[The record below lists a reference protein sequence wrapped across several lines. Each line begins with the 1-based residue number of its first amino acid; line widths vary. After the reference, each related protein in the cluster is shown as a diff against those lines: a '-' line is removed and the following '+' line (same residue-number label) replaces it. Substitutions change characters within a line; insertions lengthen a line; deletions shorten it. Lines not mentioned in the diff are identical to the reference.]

1 MNGEQ
6 VRALI
11 LDSGLPI
18 WKVAERFGCSPQWFS
33 VKLRHDFT
41 EDEVKRLQAIIEELK
56 AA

>member
-1 MNGEQ
+1 MKGKD

-11 LDSGLPI
+11 LNSGFPL

-41 EDEVKRLQAIIEELK
+41 NEEVEQVRQIVKELQAE
-56 AA
+56 

>member
-11 LDSGLPI
+11 RDSGLPI

-56 AA
+56 EA